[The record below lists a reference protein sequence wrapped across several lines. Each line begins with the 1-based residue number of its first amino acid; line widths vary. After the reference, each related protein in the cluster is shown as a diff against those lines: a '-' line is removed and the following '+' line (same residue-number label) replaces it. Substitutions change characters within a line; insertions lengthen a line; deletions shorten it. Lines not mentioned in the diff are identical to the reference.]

1 MRRLIQWLLLMPA
14 LLALACIGTA
24 RAADATPSPP
34 NPVQD
39 FFAAPAMSRPV
50 LSPSGR
56 HLAVQ
61 VPGPEGRRRLAVLA
75 LDNLKDLRV
84 VAAFFDA
91 DVDEVQWVN
100 DERLVFTVTD
110 LNAAWSEQ
118 AAPGLFA
125 VDRDGRDQRSLVKR
139 DWAFITNTSS
149 SIVSRELPPNHQ
161 LLRVLRDGSADVAL
175 LRTDFV
181 RRSGELI
188 GTTALRLDTRT
199 GRSTSLAT
207 GTPAA
212 ARDWLLDEQGQPQ
225 IITSLADGRQRV
237 HVRAAQGDG
246 WAEVAQFPAY
256 LPSAGGYAPYA
267 IGLDG
272 QAYAVAASGRADGT
286 SALFALDRRTGQLA
300 AKPMVSVQGFDF
312 AGSLL
317 FDQKTRQ
324 LIGVRYIGDAAD
336 TQWLDPDLQ
345 ALQKRIDARL
355 RGTINRLD
363 LAECGCSRWVLV
375 SSFSDRQ
382 PPIYTLYDRETD
394 RLQPIAAARPRIE
407 SRRMASRDF
416 QRISARDGLE
426 FPLHITRPAGPG
438 PWPTV
443 VLVHGGPF
451 LRGGHWRWDAESQ
464 FLASRGYLVLEP
476 EFRGSAGYGQRLFRA
491 GFKQWGLKMQDD
503 MADAARWAIA
513 QGLADPQ
520 RVCIAGGSY
529 GGYATL
535 MGLINDPALYRCGV
549 AMAAVTDIGLLYS
562 LAGSDLSD
570 VWRQHGLPALVGS
583 PKDDATQLQA
593 TSPLQQAARLK
604 QPLLL
609 VHGTLDRRV
618 PIEHFMRLRD
628 ALQAAHAPVESVVY
642 GDEGHGFIK
651 PETRFELWTRIERF
665 LAQHLAAPDR
675 R

>member
-503 MADAARWAIA
+503 LADAARWAIA
-513 QGLADPQ
+513 QGLADAR
-520 RVCIAGGSY
+520 RVAIMGTSY
-529 GGYATL
+529 GGYAAL
-535 MGLINDPALYRCGV
+535 MGLVRDGGLYRCGI
-549 AMAAVTDIGLLYS
+549 AQAAV
-562 LAGSDLSD
+562 SDLDLLFSLDESD
-570 VWRQHGLPALVGS
+570 TPNAVLRDGLPRLVG
-583 PKDDATQLQA
+583 DRVADAEQFKA
-593 TSPLQQAARLK
+593 TSPLRQAERIQA
-604 QPLLL
+604 PLLL
-609 VHGTLDRRV
+609 AHGGKDLRV
-618 PIEHFMRLRD
+618 PLAHATRLRD
-628 ALQAAHAPVESVVY
+628 ALAKTNQQVEWLLY
-642 GDEGHGFIK
+642 ADEGHGLLK
-651 PETRFELWTRIERF
+651 PENRYDFHGKVEAF
-665 LAQHLAAPDR
+665 LARHMPAS
-675 R
+675 